1 METRNIPL
9 EIAQL
14 VGQPINLQLP
24 VPFELAAV
32 ADTFTANPGEKFW
45 RCSTMEATSDVILSI
60 DADGKITVV
69 KRDPIADAQLT
80 FSGLNSKLEYVLV
93 DDVLN
98 SVDTNILA
106 RRKESI
112 TRGMDKAELKILL
125 TAILAKTG
133 SYLPGVDPFTQTVA
147 SSDDLFDVIMGM
159 KHQVEDYGDSFVLL
173 VGSTVKEK
181 IDTYEKDNVAT
192 FNYRISL
199 SEKLKE
205 LGIEVVKIFGQVAY
219 NNGETGQVLMD
230 AKKMILVAKNS
241 RIAEGKPIKF
251 VRRKISP
258 DIAKL
263 MGCEV
268 DTAQRALVVGQT
280 PVIVDFSGT
289 SSNVLG
295 YSIYGYE
302 SIVMTIV
309 NPKSICIADATVIL

>member
-24 VPFELAAV
+24 VPYELAAI
-32 ADTFTANPGEKFW
+32 ADVFTANPGDKFW
-45 RCSTMEATSDVILSI
+45 RCATMESTADVILTI
-60 DADGKITVV
+60 DANGKITTV
-69 KRDPIADAQLT
+69 KRSPIADAQLT
-80 FSGLNSKLEYVLV
+80 FTGLNSKLEYVLV

-98 SVDTNILA
+98 SVDVDVLA

-112 TRGMDKAELKILL
+112 TRGMDKTELKILL
-125 TAILAKTG
+125 DAILNMTSG
-133 SYLPGVDPFTQTVA
+133 YLPGVNPFEQTVA
-147 SSDDLFDVIMGM
+147 STDDLFDVIMGM
-159 KHQVEDYGDSFVLL
+159 KHQVEDYGDQFVLL
-173 VGSTVKEK
+173 CGSTVKEK

-192 FNYRISL
+192 FNYRIGL
-199 SEKLKE
+199 SEKLRE
-205 LGIEVVKIFGQVAY
+205 LGIEVVKVFGQVAY
-219 NNGETGQVLMD
+219 DNGESGQALMD

-241 RIAEGKPIKF
+241 RIAEGKPVKF

-268 DTAQRALVVGQT
+268 DSAQRALVVNPT
-280 PVIVDFSGT
+280 PVPIDFSGT
-289 SSNVLG
+289 TWNTLAYG
-295 YSIYGYE
+295 IYGYE
-302 SIVMTIV
+302 SIVMTIT